1 MLREPERIFSIDPAL
16 NRRSAARLAELEPR
30 LVCFGHG
37 PPLRR
42 PDLLRRFVARFT
54 VARLGWLWPCP
65 IGRDRLESA
74 LVRGRM
80 R

>member
-1 MLREPERIFSIDPAL
+1 MNIWTGLPMLREPERIFSLDPAM

-42 PDLLRRFVARFT
+42 PDLLRRFVARFH
-54 VARLGWLWPCP
+54 RPQPG
-65 IGRDRLESA
+65 
-74 LVRGRM
+74 
-80 R
+80 